1 MWVLKF
7 VGGLIAG
14 WIFLGV
20 ILTKG
25 FWVFL
30 FHLIF
35 GGKPRV
41 AEESIEEEEPEPPRP
56 RPQPAKS
63 VEDDLS
69 KMSREELAE
78 LLRTS
83 EVRMN
88 K

>member
-14 WIFLGV
+14 WVFLGV
-20 ILTKG
+20 ILTKW
-25 FWVFL
+25 FWQFL

-35 GGKPRV
+35 GGKSNV
-41 AEESIEEEEPEPPRP
+41 AEETIEEEELEPP

>member
-7 VGGLIAG
+7 VGGLVAG

-35 GGKPRV
+35 GGKSRV
-41 AEESIEEEEPEPPRP
+41 PEETIEEEELEPP